1 MGDECQ
7 DGAVAQCDGA
17 NRERPVV
24 KRRIGL
30 AVLASV
36 LVVSGCAA
44 DPADSE
50 LDEISALV
58 DGCAPGGAEV
68 ESIVVE
74 GAFGAVPEVTFDAP
88 LAVVQT
94 QRAVIIEGSGEPVEN
109 GDDLVIDYALYNATT
124 GAKIEDS
131 GFDEFSPTV
140 LRLDTAAP
148 VFAGVSLTAA
158 CSTTG
163 SRVIGVIPAADAF
176 GPEGA
181 PEFGLS
187 AGDALLFVL
196 DIISIKP
203 PPEPPLDRI
212 EGEPREPSEGFPGVT
227 YDETGE
233 PTVEIPSGDVPTEFA
248 VDVVIEGSGAL
259 VGSGAVV
266 VVHYH
271 GVNWNTAEV
280 FDSSWTRG
288 QPASFPTGGV
298 IPGFRDGLIGQK
310 VGSRV
315 IIIIPAELG
324 YGPSGGT
331 PDGSIGATDTI
342 VFVVDILGA
351 Q

>member
-17 NRERPVV
+17 NRERPFV

-68 ESIVVE
+68 ESIVVQ

-109 GDDLVIDYALYNATT
+109 GDEVIIDVSFLNGGS
-124 GAKIEDS
+124 GAPIGDS
-131 GFDEFSPTV
+131 GYDALSPVPFKLSYEDPLFSGISAT
-140 LRLDTAAP
+140 LL
-148 VFAGVSLTAA
+148 
-158 CSTTG
+158 CSDVG
-163 SRVIGVIPAADAF
+163 SRVIGLIPASALV
-176 GPEGA
+176 GPSGN
-181 PEFGLS
+181 PEFGLGPGES
-187 AGDALLFVL
+187 LVAIFDL
-196 DIISIKP
+196 ISIKP
-203 PPEPPLDRI
+203 PIEDPLTRI
-212 EGEPREPSEGFPGVT
+212 EGAPRQPSEGFPGIE
-227 YDETGE
+227 YEDSGR
-233 PTVEIPSGDVPTEFA
+233 PSLTISEGDFLPEFA
-248 VDVVIEGSGAL
+248 VDVLVEGNGQTVEPWSTIVL
-259 VGSGAVV
+259 
-266 VVHYH
+266 HYYA
-271 GVNWNTAEV
+271 VNWTTGEF
-280 FDSSWTRG
+280 FDSSWDNAE
-288 QPASFPTGGV
+288 PAIFPARMV
-298 IPGFRDGLIGQK
+298 IMGFRDGLIGQK

-315 IIIIPAELG
+315 MIVIPPELG
-324 YGPSGGT
+324 YGPSGGI
-331 PDGSIGATDTI
+331 PEKSLAPTDTL
-342 VFVVDILGA
+342 VFVVDILGV